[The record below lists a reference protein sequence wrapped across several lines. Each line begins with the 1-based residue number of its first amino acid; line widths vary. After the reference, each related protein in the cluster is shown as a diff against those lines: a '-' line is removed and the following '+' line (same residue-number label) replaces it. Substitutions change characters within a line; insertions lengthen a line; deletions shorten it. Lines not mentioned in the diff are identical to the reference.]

1 VSKGTKYICP
11 DCGQEVTLFVKVNYP
26 PMHQCGGS
34 TLAEKY
40 LPMVEAGKKES
51 E

>member
-1 VSKGTKYICP
+1 MSKGTKYICP